1 MVVIPIRLLLEVVV
15 QQVKQEEVVEIGEV
29 MDQQQLL
36 PRLYFLQVMV
46 LLHLLQDEQYQNQ
59 VQDLGQDQ
67 EIMLYC
73 LQVH

>member
-73 LQVH
+73 LRVH

>member
-1 MVVIPIRLLLEVVV
+1 MVVVPIRLLLQVVV

>member
-1 MVVIPIRLLLEVVV
+1 MVVVPIRLLLQVVV
-15 QQVKQEEVVEIGEV
+15 QQVKQEEVVEIGEI

>member
-1 MVVIPIRLLLEVVV
+1 MVVVPIRLLLQVVV
-15 QQVKQEEVVEIGEV
+15 QQVKQEEVVEIGEI

-73 LQVH
+73 LRVH